1 MNKTTSLFA
10 WAPMRQFGGWT
21 GLIIFLAFVLW
32 IGCRPSRENVVVVY
46 TSQDQI
52 YAQQILANFTRET
65 GIRVLPL
72 FDSESAKTTGLMNR
86 IIAERRRPQCD
97 VFWSNEEMMMRKLGR
112 RRLLDDAPIASFGY
126 RSRRLVVNTNFV
138 NPNAPINLKQ
148 LTAPQW
154 KGRIAIAYPLFGTT
168 AAHFMSLR
176 AAWGTAAWE
185 QWCRDLVKN
194 KIIIVDGN
202 SAVVRLV
209 GMGEAWLG
217 LTDFDDAT
225 VGLRKQ
231 LPIKMLPLTQEFS
244 VIANSVALIRDG
256 PNPQNARRFQE
267 YLQQQQTQEQLLAL
281 GALEGIAPPEKTA
294 SLETDWESVLDDFE
308 TTYAWLSETFLR

>member
-1 MNKTTSLFA
+1 
-10 WAPMRQFGGWT
+10 MRRFGGWT
-21 GLIIFLAFVLW
+21 GGIIFLAFVLW

-52 YAQQILANFTRET
+52 YARQILADFTRET
-65 GIRVLPL
+65 GIGVLPL

-86 IIAERRRPQCD
+86 LIAERLRPQCD

-112 RRLLDDAPIASFGY
+112 RGLLDGGPIAFFGY
-126 RSRRLVVNTNFV
+126 RSRRLVVNTNFIG
-138 NPNAPINLKQ
+138 PDALPIDLKQ
-148 LTAPQW
+148 LAALRW
-154 KGRIAIAYPLFGTT
+154 KGRIAVAYPLFGTT
-168 AAHFMSLR
+168 AAHFMALR
-176 AAWGTAAWE
+176 AAWGKEAWE

-194 KIIIVDGN
+194 EALIVDGN

-217 LTDFDDAT
+217 LTDFDDAA
-225 VGLRKQ
+225 VGLRRQ

-244 VIANSVALIRDG
+244 VIANSVALIRGG

-267 YLQQQQTQEQLLAL
+267 YLQRRQTQERLLAL
-281 GALEGIAPPEKTA
+281 GALEGISP
-294 SLETDWESVLDDFE
+294 SDSSDFLRTDWERVLDDFE
-308 TTYAWLSETFLR
+308 TVYAWLSETFLR

>member
-1 MNKTTSLFA
+1 
-10 WAPMRQFGGWT
+10 MRRFGGSIGWMV
-21 GLIIFLAFVLW
+21 FLTCVLW
-32 IGCRPSRENVVVVY
+32 IGCRPTRENVVIVY

-52 YAQQILANFTRET
+52 YAREILADFTRET

-86 IIAERRRPQCD
+86 LVAERLRPQCD

-112 RRLLDDAPIASFGY
+112 RGLLADAPIATFGY

-138 NPNAPINLKQ
+138 DPNDLPINLNQ
-148 LTAPQW
+148 LTSPKW

-168 AAHFMSLR
+168 AAHFMALR
-176 AAWGTAAWE
+176 AAWGKDTWE

-194 KIIIVDGN
+194 KALIVDGN

-209 GMGEAWLG
+209 GIGEAWLG
-217 LTDFDDAT
+217 LTDWDDIA

-231 LPIKMLPLTQEFS
+231 LPIKMLPLTQEFP
-244 VIANSVALIRDG
+244 VIANSVALIRGG

-267 YLQQQQTQEQLLAL
+267 YLQQRQTQERLLAL
-281 GALEGIAPPEKTA
+281 GALEGISPSDP
-294 SLETDWESVLDDFE
+294 SDFLRTDWERILDDFE
-308 TTYAWLSETFLR
+308 STYTWLSETFLR

>member
-1 MNKTTSLFA
+1 
-10 WAPMRQFGGWT
+10 MRRLGGSIGWMV
-21 GLIIFLAFVLW
+21 FLAFALW
-32 IGCRPSRENVVVVY
+32 IGCRPAHENVVIVY

-52 YAQQILANFTRET
+52 YAQQILADFTRET

-86 IIAERRRPQCD
+86 IIAERLRPQCD

-112 RRLLDDAPIASFGY
+112 RGLLADAPIATFGY

-138 NPNAPINLKQ
+138 DPNALPIDLKQ
-148 LTAPQW
+148 LTSPKW
-154 KGRIAIAYPLFGTT
+154 KGRVAIAYPLFGTT
-168 AAHFMSLR
+168 AAHFIALR
-176 AAWGTAAWE
+176 AAWGKDDWE

-194 KIIIVDGN
+194 KVLIVDGN

-217 LTDFDDAT
+217 LTDFDDVA

-231 LPIKMLPLTQEFS
+231 LPIKMLPLTQEFP
-244 VIANSVALIRDG
+244 VIANSVALIRGG

-267 YLQQQQTQEQLLAL
+267 YLQQRRTQERLLAL
-281 GALEGIAPPEKTA
+281 GALEGILP
-294 SLETDWESVLDDFE
+294 SDSSDFLRTDWERILDDFE
-308 TTYAWLSETFLR
+308 STYTRLGKTFLR

>member
-1 MNKTTSLFA
+1 
-10 WAPMRQFGGWT
+10 MRRFGASIRWMV
-21 GLIIFLAFVLW
+21 FLACVLW
-32 IGCRPSRENVVVVY
+32 IGCRPAREDVVIVY

-52 YAQQILANFTRET
+52 YAQQILADFTRET

-86 IIAERRRPQCD
+86 IIAERFRPQCD

-112 RRLLDDAPIASFGY
+112 RGLLAEAPIATFGY

-138 NPNAPINLKQ
+138 DPNAPINLKQ
-148 LTAPQW
+148 LTDPKW
-154 KGRIAIAYPLFGTT
+154 KGRVAIAYPLFGTT
-168 AAHFMSLR
+168 AAHFMDLR
-176 AAWGTAAWE
+176 ASWGKDAWE

-194 KIIIVDGN
+194 KTLIVDGN

-217 LTDFDDAT
+217 LTDWDDIA
-225 VGLRKQ
+225 VGLRRQ
-231 LPIKMLPLTQEFS
+231 LPIKMLPRTQEFS
-244 VIANSVALIRDG
+244 VIANSVALIRNG

-267 YLQQQQTQEQLLAL
+267 YLQQRQTQERLLAL
-281 GALEGIAPPEKTA
+281 GALEGISPSDPSDHLAPDWDRV
-294 SLETDWESVLDDFE
+294 LEDLDSAY
-308 TTYAWLSETFLR
+308 TWLSETFLRN

>member
-1 MNKTTSLFA
+1 
-10 WAPMRQFGGWT
+10 MRRFGGSIGWMV
-21 GLIIFLAFVLW
+21 FLACVLW
-32 IGCRPSRENVVVVY
+32 IGCRPAREKVVIVY

-52 YAQQILANFTRET
+52 YAQQILADFTRET

-86 IIAERRRPQCD
+86 LIAERLRPQCD

-112 RRLLDDAPIASFGY
+112 RGLLADAPIASFGY

-138 NPNAPINLKQ
+138 DPDAAPIDLKQ
-148 LTAPQW
+148 LASPKW
-154 KGRIAIAYPLFGTT
+154 KGRVAIAYPLFGTT
-168 AAHFMSLR
+168 AAHFMALQ
-176 AAWGTAAWE
+176 AAWGKDAWE

-194 KIIIVDGN
+194 KALIVDGN

-217 LTDFDDAT
+217 LTDFDDVA

-231 LPIKMLPLTQEFS
+231 LPMKMLPLTQEFP
-244 VIANSVALIRDG
+244 VIANSVALIRGG

-267 YLQQQQTQEQLLAL
+267 YLQQRQTQERLLAL
-281 GALEGIAPPEKTA
+281 GALEGISPPESSEHLA
-294 SLETDWESVLDDFE
+294 PDWESVLDDWDSAY
-308 TTYAWLSETFLR
+308 TWLSETFLR

>member
-1 MNKTTSLFA
+1 M
-10 WAPMRQFGGWT
+10 
-21 GLIIFLAFVLW
+21 IIFLALVLW
-32 IGCRPSRENVVVVY
+32 IGCLPSRENVVVVY

-52 YAQQILANFTRET
+52 YAQQILADFTRET

-86 IIAERRRPQCD
+86 IIAERLRPQCD

-112 RRLLDDAPIASFGY
+112 RGLLDDGPIVSFGY

-138 NPNAPINLKQ
+138 GPDSLPIDLKQ
-148 LTAPQW
+148 LTDPKW
-154 KGRIAIAYPLFGTT
+154 KGRIAVAYPLFGTT
-168 AAHFMSLR
+168 AAHFMALR
-176 AAWGTAAWE
+176 AAWGKDAWE

-194 KIIIVDGN
+194 KVLIVDGN

-244 VIANSVALIRDG
+244 GIANSVALIRGG
-256 PNPQNARRFQE
+256 PNPKNARRFQE
-267 YLQQQQTQEQLLAL
+267 YLQQRQTQERLVAL
-281 GALEGIAPPEKTA
+281 GALEGIAPPEKA
-294 SLETDWESVLDDFE
+294 AFLKTDWERVLDDFE

>member
-1 MNKTTSLFA
+1 
-10 WAPMRQFGGWT
+10 MRQFGGWT
-21 GLIIFLAFVLW
+21 GLIIFLAFILW
-32 IGCRPSRENVVVVY
+32 IGCRPSCENVVVVY

-52 YAQQILANFTRET
+52 YAQQILAEFTRET
-65 GIRVLPL
+65 GIHVLPL

-112 RRLLDDAPIASFGY
+112 RGLLDDAPIASFGY

-148 LTAPQW
+148 LTSPQW

-176 AAWGTAAWE
+176 AAWGKDAWE

-194 KIIIVDGN
+194 KALIVDGN

-267 YLQQQQTQEQLLAL
+267 YLQRRQTQERLLAL

-294 SLETDWESVLDDFE
+294 FLETDWESVLDDFE

>member
-1 MNKTTSLFA
+1 
-10 WAPMRQFGGWT
+10 MRRFGGWT
-21 GLIIFLAFVLW
+21 GGIIFLAFVLW
-32 IGCRPSRENVVVVY
+32 IGCRPACENVVIVY

-52 YAQQILANFTRET
+52 YAREILADFTRET

-86 IIAERRRPQCD
+86 LIAERLRPQCD

-112 RRLLDDAPIASFGY
+112 RGLLDGGPIAFFGY
-126 RSRRLVVNTNFV
+126 RSRRLVVNTNFIG
-138 NPNAPINLKQ
+138 PDALPIDLKQ
-148 LTAPQW
+148 LAAPRW
-154 KGRIAIAYPLFGTT
+154 KGRIAVAYPLFGTT
-168 AAHFMSLR
+168 AAHFMALR
-176 AAWGTAAWE
+176 AAWGKEAWE

-194 KIIIVDGN
+194 EALIVDGN

-217 LTDFDDAT
+217 LTDFDDAA
-225 VGLRKQ
+225 VGLRRQ

-244 VIANSVALIRDG
+244 VIANSVALIRGG

-267 YLQQQQTQEQLLAL
+267 YLQQRQTQERLLAL
-281 GALEGIAPPEKTA
+281 GALEGISPSDA
-294 SLETDWESVLDDFE
+294 SDFLRTDWERVLDDFE
-308 TTYAWLSETFLR
+308 TVYAWLSETFLR

>member
-1 MNKTTSLFA
+1 
-10 WAPMRQFGGWT
+10 MRRLGGSIGWMV
-21 GLIIFLAFVLW
+21 FLAFALW
-32 IGCRPSRENVVVVY
+32 IGCRPAHENVVIVY

-52 YAQQILANFTRET
+52 YAQQILADFTRET

-86 IIAERRRPQCD
+86 IIAERLRPQCD

-112 RRLLDDAPIASFGY
+112 RGLLADAPIATFGY

-138 NPNAPINLKQ
+138 DPNALPIDLKQ
-148 LTAPQW
+148 LTSPKW
-154 KGRIAIAYPLFGTT
+154 KGRVAIAYPLFGTT
-168 AAHFMSLR
+168 AAHFIALR
-176 AAWGTAAWE
+176 GAAWGKDDWE

-194 KIIIVDGN
+194 KALIVDGN

-217 LTDFDDAT
+217 LTDFDDIA

-231 LPIKMLPLTQEFS
+231 LPIKMLPLTQEFP
-244 VIANSVALIRDG
+244 VIANSVALIRGG

-267 YLQQQQTQEQLLAL
+267 YLQQRRTQERLLAL
-281 GALEGIAPPEKTA
+281 GALEGISPLD
-294 SLETDWESVLDDFE
+294 SSDFLRTDWERILDDFE
-308 TTYAWLSETFLR
+308 STYTWLGKTFLR

>member
-1 MNKTTSLFA
+1 
-10 WAPMRQFGGWT
+10 MRRFGGSIGWMV
-21 GLIIFLAFVLW
+21 FLACVLW
-32 IGCRPSRENVVVVY
+32 IGCRPARENVVIVY

-52 YAQQILANFTRET
+52 YAQQILADFTRET
-65 GIRVLPL
+65 GIRVLSL

-86 IIAERRRPQCD
+86 LIAERLRPQCD

-112 RRLLDDAPIASFGY
+112 RGLLADAPIATFGY

-138 NPNAPINLKQ
+138 DPNDLPINLKQ
-148 LTAPQW
+148 LTSPKW

-168 AAHFMSLR
+168 AAHFMALR
-176 AAWGTAAWE
+176 AAWGKDAWE

-194 KIIIVDGN
+194 KALIVDGN

-217 LTDFDDAT
+217 LTDWDDIA

-231 LPIKMLPLTQEFS
+231 LPIKMLPLTQEFP
-244 VIANSVALIRDG
+244 VIANSIALIHGG

-267 YLQQQQTQEQLLAL
+267 YLQQRQTQERLLAL
-281 GALEGIAPPEKTA
+281 GALEGISPPESSEHLA
-294 SLETDWESVLDDFE
+294 PDWESVLDDWDSAY
-308 TTYAWLSETFLR
+308 TWLSETFLR

>member
-1 MNKTTSLFA
+1 
-10 WAPMRQFGGWT
+10 MRRFGGSIGWMV
-21 GLIIFLAFVLW
+21 FLACFLW
-32 IGCRPSRENVVVVY
+32 IGCRPARENVVIVY

-52 YAQQILANFTRET
+52 YAREILADFTRET

-86 IIAERRRPQCD
+86 LIAERLRPQCD

-112 RRLLDDAPIASFGY
+112 RGLLADAPIASFGY

-138 NPNAPINLKQ
+138 DPDAAPIDLKQ
-148 LTAPQW
+148 LTSPKW
-154 KGRIAIAYPLFGTT
+154 KGRVAIAYPLFGTT
-168 AAHFMSLR
+168 AAHFMALQ
-176 AAWGTAAWE
+176 AAWGKDAWE

-194 KIIIVDGN
+194 KALIVDGN

-217 LTDFDDAT
+217 LTDFDDVA
-225 VGLRKQ
+225 VGLRKR
-231 LPIKMLPLTQEFS
+231 LPIKMLPLTQEFP
-244 VIANSVALIRDG
+244 VIANSVALIRGG

-267 YLQQQQTQEQLLAL
+267 YLQQRQTQERLLAL
-281 GALEGIAPPEKTA
+281 GALEGITP
-294 SLETDWESVLDDFE
+294 SDSSDFLRTDWESVLEDFE
-308 TTYAWLSETFLR
+308 SAYTWLSETFLRN

>member
-1 MNKTTSLFA
+1 MQ
-10 WAPMRQFGGWT
+10 RFGGSIRWMV
-21 GLIIFLAFVLW
+21 FLAFVLW
-32 IGCRPSRENVVVVY
+32 IGCRPAREDVVIVY

-52 YAQQILANFTRET
+52 YAQQILADFTRET

-86 IIAERRRPQCD
+86 LIAERLRPQCD

-112 RRLLDDAPIASFGY
+112 RGLLDGGPIAFFGY
-126 RSRRLVVNTNFV
+126 RSRRLVVNTNFIG
-138 NPNAPINLKQ
+138 PDALPIDLKQ
-148 LTAPQW
+148 LAAPRW
-154 KGRIAIAYPLFGTT
+154 KGRIAVAYPLFGTT
-168 AAHFMSLR
+168 AAHFMALR
-176 AAWGTAAWE
+176 AAWGKEAWE

-194 KIIIVDGN
+194 EALIVDGN

-217 LTDFDDAT
+217 LTDFDDAA
-225 VGLRKQ
+225 VWLRRQ

-244 VIANSVALIRDG
+244 VIANSVALIRGG

-267 YLQQQQTQEQLLAL
+267 YLQRRQTQERLLAL
-281 GALEGIAPPEKTA
+281 GALEGISP
-294 SLETDWESVLDDFE
+294 SDSSDFLRTDWERVLDDFE
-308 TTYAWLSETFLR
+308 TAYAWLSETFLR

>member
-1 MNKTTSLFA
+1 
-10 WAPMRQFGGWT
+10 MRRFGGWT

-52 YAQQILANFTRET
+52 YAQQILADFTRET
-65 GIRVLPL
+65 GIHVLPL

-112 RRLLDDAPIASFGY
+112 RGLLADAPIATFGY

-138 NPNAPINLKQ
+138 DPNDLPINLKQ
-148 LTAPQW
+148 LTSQKW

-168 AAHFMSLR
+168 AAHFMALR
-176 AAWGTAAWE
+176 AAWGKDAWE

-194 KIIIVDGN
+194 KALIVDGN

-231 LPIKMLPLTQEFS
+231 LPIKMLPITQEFS

-256 PNPQNARRFQE
+256 PNPQNARRLQE
-267 YLQQQQTQEQLLAL
+267 YLQQKQTQEQLLAL

-294 SLETDWESVLDDFE
+294 FLKTDWESVLDDFE
-308 TTYAWLSETFLR
+308 SAYTWLSETFLRN

>member
-1 MNKTTSLFA
+1 
-10 WAPMRQFGGWT
+10 MRRFGGSIGWV
-21 GLIIFLAFVLW
+21 FLAFVLW
-32 IGCRPSRENVVVVY
+32 IGCRSARENVVIVY

-52 YAQQILANFTRET
+52 YAQQILADFTRET

-86 IIAERRRPQCD
+86 IIAERLRPQCD

-112 RRLLDDAPIASFGY
+112 RGLLADAPIASFGY

-138 NPNAPINLKQ
+138 DPNALPIDLKQ
-148 LTAPQW
+148 LSSPKW
-154 KGRIAIAYPLFGTT
+154 KGRVAIAYPLFGTT
-168 AAHFMSLR
+168 AAHFMALR
-176 AAWGTAAWE
+176 AAWGKDAWE

-194 KIIIVDGN
+194 EALIVDGN
-202 SAVVRLV
+202 SSVVRLV

-217 LTDFDDAT
+217 LTDFDDVA

-231 LPIKMLPLTQEFS
+231 LPIKMLPLTQEFP
-244 VIANSVALIRDG
+244 VIANSVALIRGG

-267 YLQQQQTQEQLLAL
+267 YLQQRQTQERLLAL
-281 GALEGIAPPEKTA
+281 GALEGISPSDSTDF
-294 SLETDWESVLDDFE
+294 LRTDWESVLEDLDSAY
-308 TTYAWLSETFLR
+308 TWLSETFLRN

>member
-1 MNKTTSLFA
+1 
-10 WAPMRQFGGWT
+10 MRRFGGSIRW
-21 GLIIFLAFVLW
+21 LVFLAFVLGT
-32 IGCRPSRENVVVVY
+32 GCRPARENVVVVY

-52 YAQQILANFTRET
+52 YAQKILTDFTRET

-86 IIAERRRPQCD
+86 IIAERLRPQCD

-112 RRLLDDAPIASFGY
+112 RGLLAEAPIVSFGY
-126 RSRRLVVNTNFV
+126 RSRRLIVNTNFIE
-138 NPNAPINLKQ
+138 PDALPIDLKQ
-148 LTAPQW
+148 LAAPKW
-154 KGRIAIAYPLFGTT
+154 KGRVAIAYPLFGTT

-176 AAWGTAAWE
+176 AAWGKDVWE

-194 KIIIVDGN
+194 KVLILDGN

-209 GMGEAWLG
+209 GMGEVWLG
-217 LTDFDDAT
+217 LTDFDDAV

-231 LPIKMLPLTQEFS
+231 LPIKMLPRTQEFS
-244 VIANSVALIRDG
+244 VIANSVALIRNG

-267 YLQQQQTQEQLLAL
+267 YLQRRQTQERLLAL
-281 GALEGIAPPEKTA
+281 GALEGIAPPKETA
-294 SLETDWESVLDDFE
+294 FLQTDWERVLDDFE
-308 TTYAWLSETFLR
+308 STYTWLGETFLR